1 MLPWHCNFFAP
12 QSLGTLLKNCG
23 YDVVKSYQTPY
34 PLWYP
39 ESFTRKFPRFGT
51 MLKLTPLTM
60 LLFAPLVGLGYLSG
74 MSDNLTMIARFGFN
88 G

>member
-1 MLPWHCNFFAP
+1 
-12 QSLGTLLKNCG
+12 
-23 YDVVKSYQTPY
+23 
-34 PLWYP
+34 
-39 ESFTRKFPRFGT
+39 